1 MSLVILIRP
10 IKSAFELL
18 PLKNGSNTALF
29 TGNLVLR
36 QTRKGPRPFKFR
48 VMDGKTED
56 LRPPTEAVELLR
68 MADLI
73 LVDGHGNTSA
83 KKEIIAML
91 DGYQLWYEQVQVCRL
106 CISQGRYTPV
116 DPGSVRFR
124 GELICENCALSELH
138 REIQLCS
145 KRMAEEGIERL
156 FAQLL
161 LTHDLDRMLV
171 LLDPKKMDREL
182 TLFDR
187 VHASGHVTLVK
198 VHDLKLDKRLKNI
211 LPETLLP
218 VQSISIES
226 GLLDRKNQLVVS
238 ATATG
243 KTLIGEMGG
252 VSNILA
258 GRGKMLFLVPLVAL
272 ANQKYDQFTNKY
284 SSLGLTTALKVGQS
298 RIWKGKGK
306 GKGKLGKMRTS
317 IDSDIIVGTYEG
329 IDHLLRSGGAKRLGN
344 VGTVVMD
351 EVHMIEDSE
360 RGPRLDGLIAR
371 LRYLYPQC
379 QFIYLS
385 ATVGNPEW
393 LADALGSKLVEYEER
408 PVPLER
414 HLIFGGPS
422 EKLRLINQLAKEEYD
437 RKSSKGFRGQTI
449 VFTNSRRNCH
459 KLSDALQI
467 RAAAYHGG
475 LPYSE
480 RRRIEEGFASGRIPV
495 VVTTAA
501 LAAGVDFPASQ
512 VIFEG
517 LTMGIEWVT
526 QGEFLQM
533 QGRSGRPDY
542 HDRGVVVVMAEP
554 DKRLGHG
561 ESEDHV
567 AFRLLK
573 GEVPPLTVGVD
584 EDAGLEQVLASAII
598 WGDRDIIR
606 TVDSMRL
613 GGTDTDQLI
622 GELLDRRYLKVSG
635 QGVSPTL
642 AGWIM
647 STYFLNHDQISI
659 IKDGINSGLEPIGI
673 LAKLDVFDQ
682 AFFTGADRI
691 SASLNVRLPS
701 RVFQGGAMEM
711 ALSGDSLTKLDST
724 TARKLMNFA
733 ADFLTC
739 TCKDSPY
746 CGCPERK
753 FSRKLLDMRCE
764 GIKPDKMIDALTQ
777 HYGIFAYPADV
788 LEYLETSARH
798 LEAIQKLAKG
808 QGKLEVA
815 EQAGKLFKCIV
826 G

>member
-138 REIQLCS
+138 REIQLSS
-145 KRMAEEGIERL
+145 KSMAEEGIERL

-258 GRGKMLFLVPLVAL
+258 GRGKMLF
-272 ANQKYDQFTNKY
+272 
-284 SSLGLTTALKVGQS
+284 LKVGQS

-642 AGWIM
+642 AGRIM

>member
-10 IKSAFELL
+10 IRSAIELL
-18 PLKNGSNTALF
+18 PLKNGSNTASF

-36 QTRKGPRPFKFR
+36 QTPKGPRPFKFR
-48 VMDGKTED
+48 VIDGKTED
-56 LRPPTEAVELLR
+56 RRPPTQAVELLR

-73 LVDGHGNTSA
+73 LVAGYGDAGT
-83 KKEIIAML
+83 KKEIIEML
-91 DGYQLWYEQVQVCRL
+91 DGYQLGYEQAQVCRL
-106 CISQGRYTPV
+106 CISHGRYTPV
-116 DPGSVRFR
+116 DSGSVRFR

-138 REIQLCS
+138 REIQSCS
-145 KRMAEEGIERL
+145 KRMTEEGIERL

-161 LTHDLDRMLV
+161 RTRDLDRMLV

-187 VHASGHVTLVK
+187 VRASGSVTLVK
-198 VHDLKLDKRLKNI
+198 VHDLELDKRLKST

-218 VQSISIES
+218 VQSISIGS

-243 KTLIGEMGG
+243 KTLIGEIGG
-252 VSNILA
+252 VSNILS

-272 ANQKYDQFTNKY
+272 ANQKYDQFTKKY
-284 SSLGLTTALKVGQS
+284 SPLGLTTALKVGQS
-298 RIWKGKGK
+298 RIGKGKKGKGK
-306 GKGKLGKMRTS
+306 QGKMRTS

-329 IDHLLRSGGAKRLGN
+329 IDHLLRLGDAKRLGS

-351 EVHMIEDSE
+351 EVHMIEDPE

-371 LRYLYPQC
+371 LRHLYPQC

-385 ATVGNPEW
+385 ATVGNPGW

-414 HLIFGGPS
+414 HLLFGGPS
-422 EKLRLINQLAKEEYD
+422 EKLRLINQLVKEEYN

-517 LTMGIEWVT
+517 LTMGIEWLK

-533 QGRSGRPDY
+533 QGRAGRPDY
-542 HDRGVVVVMAEP
+542 HDRGIVVVMAEP
-554 DKRLGHG
+554 GKRLGHG

-598 WGDRDIIR
+598 WGDRHIIR

-622 GELLDRRYLKVSG
+622 GELLDRGYLKVLG
-635 QGVSPTL
+635 QRVSPTL
-642 AGWIM
+642 VGRIM
-647 STYFLNHDQISI
+647 STYFLNHDQLSI
-659 IKDGINSGLEPIGI
+659 IKDGINSGLEPVNI
-673 LAKLDVFDQ
+673 LAGLDVFDQ

-711 ALSGDSLTKLDST
+711 ALSGDSLAKLDST

-733 ADFLTC
+733 TDFLTC

-753 FSRKLLDMRCE
+753 FSGKLLDMRCE
-764 GIKPDKMIDALTQ
+764 GMKPVDMIEFLTQ

-788 LEYLETSARH
+788 LEYLETSSRH
-798 LEAIQKLAKG
+798 LEAIRKLAKG